1 MNPEIEA
8 LIAEYREKLDKAG
21 ATFLLVYA
29 YKRTSGILVTPN
41 KETVAEQD
49 VCQISSNSSKE
60 GIRAILHAILTPTK
74 ETVELMARAFHTTA
88 VAAIDVTKG
97 ALDAA
102 HRAGVFR
109 EAALGLL
116 NHMRPHW
123 TIKGWEADKPQTP
136 PS

>member
-29 YKRTSGILVTPN
+29 YKQPGSGLVAADGKTPADRN
-41 KETVAEQD
+41 

-60 GIRAILHAILTPTK
+60 GIRAILHAILIPTK
-74 ETVELMARAFHTTA
+74 ETVELMAKAFHTTA
-88 VAAIDVTKG
+88 VAAIDVTTG
-97 ALDAA
+97 ALDTA
-102 HRAGVFR
+102 HHSGVFHD
-109 EAALGLL
+109 AARGLL
-116 NHMRPHW
+116 NHLRPHW
-123 TIKGWEADKPQTP
+123 TIKGWENDKSER